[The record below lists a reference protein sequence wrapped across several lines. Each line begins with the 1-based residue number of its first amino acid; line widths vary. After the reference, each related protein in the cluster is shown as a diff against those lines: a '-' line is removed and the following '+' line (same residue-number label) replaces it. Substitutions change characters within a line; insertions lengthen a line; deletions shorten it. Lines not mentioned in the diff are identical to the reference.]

1 MKPIQ
6 SMPERRIM
14 GETSLINYEN
24 PPLIEVVCG
33 IMFKPITTLLTP
45 HFGVLWE
52 RFKSEY
58 PNCREVAPLTAVI
71 EQFGSEREVAI
82 GFTDVPPLPRIW
94 FIHKEENGIIQVQR
108 DRFII
113 NWRKVRAEDEYPRY
127 HHVNNLFRKSLS
139 QFEAFLKENKIGEI
153 AHLQY
158 EMTYI
163 NHIPQKEGWETLE
176 GIGELFPDFPYRSHG
191 KRILPGPEGINFRMR
206 FELPNQAG
214 RLHVNVRSAELTPT
228 KTPIILLELTAR
240 GIGPDK
246 TGEGMWKWFDLAHE
260 WIVYGF
266 ADLTSEEV
274 QRKIWKRK
282 D

>member
-1 MKPIQ
+1 
-6 SMPERRIM
+6 M
-14 GETSLINYEN
+14 GDTSLINYEN

-33 IMFKPITTLLTP
+33 IMFKPLTTLLTP

-52 RFKSEY
+52 TFRPEY
-58 PNCREVAPLTAVI
+58 PTCREVAPLTPVI
-71 EQFGSEREVAI
+71 EQFGSEREVPI
-82 GFTDVPPLPRIW
+82 IFTDVPPLPRIW

-113 NWRKVRAEDEYPRY
+113 NWRKIRSKDEYPRY

-139 QFEAFLKENKIGEI
+139 QFETFLKENKIGEI
-153 AHLQY
+153 EHLQY

-163 NHIPQKEGWETLE
+163 NHLPQKEGWETLE
-176 GIGELFPDFPYRSHG
+176 GIGELFPDFPYKSHG
-191 KRILPGPEGINFRMR
+191 KRILPCPEGINFRIR
-206 FELPNQAG
+206 FDLPSQAG

-240 GIGPDK
+240 GIGLDK
-246 TGEGMWKWFDLAHE
+246 TVEGMWKWFDLAHE

-274 QRKIWKRK
+274 QKKIWKRK